1 MIEFHRLTYW
11 YPEAD
16 RPALADL
23 NLSVE
28 RGGLLVIAGR
38 SGSGKSSLLW
48 SVNGLIPHFYG
59 GRYAGD
65 VEVNGRSVRQT
76 PPQVLAAMVGTVFQ
90 EPARRFV
97 TRSTLDEIAFGLE
110 IAGTEAAVMR
120 RRVEAVVESLSLG
133 ALLDRPLDHMSG
145 GEQQRVALAGA
156 LARQPDLL
164 VLDEPTSQLDRA
176 GAAALID
183 WLNQRRRQGG
193 GTTLVVEHRLEDL
206 AQAATDALYLDPE
219 GRIGLH
225 GDAFEVLA
233 DMPYGPPLVMTARR
247 LGLPAGRDG
256 VHELRRALQD
266 VAGEA
271 PQGHARDSGNVV
283 LVGKGLSASYSGT
296 PAIRQVD
303 VALAEGRV
311 TAFLGENGSGKTT
324 LVRALV
330 GLMPLDDGEIW
341 FEGRRL
347 DGHAPALAGAV
358 GYVPQWPSAMLFAES
373 VREELAFTLA
383 HREGPVA
390 EGWGIDDMLARLE
403 LSTVAGR
410 YPRDLSAGQRQ
421 RVALAAVLVGGPRV
435 VLLDEPSLG
444 MDPVAK
450 SQLAGIVRALAGCGA
465 ALAVATHDAELA
477 AQIADEVVVLRAGA
491 VEAQGPTHA
500 TLFRSP
506 DTQTS
511 LQRLT
516 GRPWPATTEEAVQAC
531 EGIHKTFPHP

>member
-1 MIEFHRLTYW
+1 MIDFHRLTYW

-76 PPQVLAAMVGTVFQ
+76 RPQDLAAMVGTVFQ

-110 IAGTEAAVMR
+110 IAGTEPAVMR
-120 RRVEAVVESLSLG
+120 RQVEAVVESLNIG
-133 ALLDRPLDHMSG
+133 GLLDRPLDHMSG

-176 GAAALID
+176 GTAALLD
-183 WLNQRRRQGG
+183 WLNQRRRQGD

-206 AQAATDALYLDPE
+206 AQAATDAIYLDPD

-225 GDAFEVLA
+225 GDAFKVLA

-256 VHELRRALQD
+256 VDELRRALQD

-271 PQGHARDSGNVV
+271 PQGHDRDSGNVV
-283 LVGKGLSASYSGT
+283 LVGKGLSASYAGA
-296 PAIRQVD
+296 PAIRQVE

-330 GLMPLDDGEIW
+330 GLMPLDGGEIW

-347 DGHAPALAGAV
+347 DSHAPARAGSV

-383 HREGPVA
+383 HREGPVV

-421 RVALAAVLVGGPRV
+421 RAALAAVLVGGPRV

-450 SQLAGIVRALAGCGA
+450 SQLAGIVRALAGRGA
-465 ALAVATHDAELA
+465 ALAVATHDVELA

-516 GRPWPATTEEAVQAC
+516 ERPWPATTEEAVQAC
-531 EGIHKTFPHP
+531 EEFHKPIPYP